1 MLISDAVGDRGT
13 YVRSDAMHL
22 YITDLS
28 GTKNVLKLLRR
39 IPLSIIGRGDR
50 SISLLRIGTRRIAT
64 KTERLAHRSTRTTVS
79 CRARLL
85 CLLDPNRMY
94 LSSASR
100 GTRFDWLSHQGPP
113 ISRTRY
119 THHCIACFALPG
131 CIMDKIPLNIYK
143 IYHL

>member
-64 KTERLAHRSTRTTVS
+64 KTV
-79 CRARLL
+79 
-85 CLLDPNRMY
+85 
-94 LSSASR
+94 SASP
-100 GTRFDWLSHQGPP
+100 TGPP
-113 ISRTRY
+113 GLLSVAGRGFY
-119 THHCIACFALPG
+119 ACWIQIG
-131 CIMDKIPLNIYK
+131 CTYQVHREARVLIG
-143 IYHL
+143 